1 MKHKLG
7 PNFGQLAEH
16 LVLVSVQTVGYHRYM
31 VEEDSPGGH
40 PGTLLRQLRYTRGRR
55 ISQQTLAILVATS
68 RAHIAR
74 LELQGTPVL
83 TEEQLDRLEKAGDV
97 VQPPFSRAEIDELRV
112 AMHTAR
118 ASAVE
123 QADRALQGIADR
135 ANQIFAPA
143 DRPGEQGHGDLPE
156 TFPDPFAEGSRPSF
170 LTEMSQVLDALQ
182 GDVEHLAREC
192 RDRRP
197 GRGGAE
203 PDLILAWFER
213 NLVELA
219 EDPEELREA
228 IREVLGRGGT
238 VEVLLAPAAEEEAE
252 DLVALV
258 PPFIAYLGQGG
269 SRFRVHVTDESR
281 HPLAHDICVAGS
293 RGLLIA
299 RGRGGRTAA
308 VRTNDR
314 HDVDALRDLL
324 RPHWKDKEPIIEEVG
339 RRTRETV
346 AGHSPQ
352 PSVAWPFEQLLTSV
366 EVEEGPRRLVKKGLS
381 ILNIPVAI
389 HAWKWRAAELCTAG
403 WIPGDLLEILNVQAW
418 ELAEHGLRQLPSAVL
433 DRYTRRRRVHTALE
447 ALDKYAQGLHRRQTA
462 WGEQLSRH
470 QFWDACP
477 KSAIRDFIH
486 AGELPSDEIPPAC
499 EYRAER
505 GDIETIITRLITRL
519 RSSRNYHLALIDDE
533 QPFPQWSYF
542 WVKGAHVLAQVFGS
556 PHEEEGTDKA
566 AEASDAMLNIH
577 IHSAPIAGAFAGWF
591 DEHVLKTAVHP
602 AWQDNRG
609 VADWLEAELQKHGR
623 SG

>member
-1 MKHKLG
+1 
-7 PNFGQLAEH
+7 
-16 LVLVSVQTVGYHRYM
+16 M
-31 VEEDSPGGH
+31 VEEVSPGGH

-55 ISQQTLAILVATS
+55 ISQQALAILVATS

-74 LELQGTPVL
+74 LELRGYPAL
-83 TEEQLDRLEKAGDV
+83 TEEQLDRLEKAGNV
-97 VQPPFSRAEIDELRV
+97 VRPPFSRAEIDELRS
-112 AMHTAR
+112 AMHTAK

-123 QADRALQGIADR
+123 QADKALHGIADR
-135 ANQIFAPA
+135 AGQIFAP
-143 DRPGEQGHGDLPE
+143 PGRLGERGHEDVPE
-156 TFPDPFAEGSRPSF
+156 AAPDPFAAGSRPRF
-170 LTEMSQVLDALQ
+170 LTELPQVLNALQ
-182 GDVEHLAREC
+182 DDIEHLI
-192 RDRRP
+192 RDRRSRRP
-197 GRGGAE
+197 SRGGAE

-213 NLVELA
+213 NLVEEA
-219 EDPEELREA
+219 EDPEELREVT
-228 IREVLGRGGT
+228 REVLRRGGT
-238 VEVLLAPAAEEEAE
+238 AEILLAPAAKEASE

-258 PPFIAYLGQGG
+258 PPVITYLGQGG
-269 SRFRVHVTDESR
+269 NRFRVHVIDESR
-281 HPLAHDICVAGS
+281 HPLAYDICVAGD

-299 RGRGGRTAA
+299 RSRGGRTAA
-308 VRTNDR
+308 VRTNDH

-324 RPHWKDKEPIIEEVG
+324 RPYWENKEPIIEEVG

-346 AGHSPQ
+346 AGHFPE

-366 EVEEGPRRLVKKGLS
+366 EVEEGARRLVKKGLS

-403 WIPGDLLEILNVQAW
+403 WIPGDLLEILHAQAW
-418 ELAEHGLRQLPSAVL
+418 GLAEHGLRQLPPTVL
-433 DRYTRRRRVHTALE
+433 DTYTRRRRVRKALKALE
-447 ALDKYAQGLHRRQTA
+447 EYAQDLNRRHAA

-477 KSAIRDFIH
+477 KSAIRAFIST
-486 AGELPSDEIPPAC
+486 GELPSDEIPPAC

-505 GDIETIITRLITRL
+505 GDIETIITRLIIRL

-556 PHEEEGTDKA
+556 PQEPQGTDRA
-566 AEASDAMLNIH
+566 AQASDDMLNIH

-591 DEHVLKTAVHP
+591 DEHVLKTATHP
-602 AWQDNRG
+602 GWQDNRD
-609 VADWLEAELQKHGR
+609 VADWLENELQKHGR